1 MNKNSFN
8 FRRFWQLLGWHFTDN
23 RRTVAYVV
31 SGTLLA
37 CVAVILFKVLFGSVS
52 PYMERT
58 PFKVDKTMLL
68 ASEAESYSSYIV
80 AIAMYVFISYVFVN
94 MSKRSSEI
102 GYLMLPA
109 TNVEKWLSRV
119 VYVLAVA
126 AMVQMAGWLAIQIC
140 AIIGQLF
147 DVEALSILAKMNDF
161 YNDINDA
168 NMSPFVQTKFSLLS
182 YMLNAFLLSAY
193 LFGGTIFRRVPWLST
208 TIIVFGTYFVVAMS
222 AIFCFGY
229 YAFEINRELGPSL
242 KDQYDKNGPPWLFDK
257 LAVYMPYVSIAL
269 FIFAVV
275 FLWLSYRL
283 FCRRQIACKKIKF
296 IR

>member
-1 MNKNSFN
+1 MYKNRFN

-126 AMVQMAGWLAIQIC
+126 AMVQVTGWLAIKIC

-168 NMSPFVQTKFSLLS
+168 NMSPFVQTNFLWLR
-182 YMLNAFLLSAY
+182 YALNAFLLSAY
-193 LFGGTIFRRVPWLST
+193 LLGGTIFRRVPWLST

-242 KDQYDKNGPPWLFDK
+242 KDQFDKNGLPWLFDK
-257 LAVYMPYVSIAL
+257 LAVYLSYVSIAL
-269 FIFAVV
+269 SIFAVV
-275 FLWLSYRL
+275 FVWLSYRL
-283 FCRRQIACKKIKF
+283 FCRRQIACKKIKL